1 MERLGALTRRSKAF
15 LTFFLGI
22 STMNP
27 YVSITRYEVANLHLH
42 MKPINDV
49 HEIHLHF
56 LYHRHDRTTPHV
68 KLWPPEI
75 ALQRFEK
82 QFSTREPTSSH
93 IVSFIRKG
101 YIQQRAKDKM
111 TTTANNPNDPQPSAL
126 QTLLTTSSSQSS
138 HPQHLTN
145 LAVQIAHNLEHQ
157 HLWTSL
163 RIHETSP
170 IDSTPL
176 PRPMVSGL
184 PPQRLYI
191 HPDEQI
197 ALLQSQKAQGKTG
210 LGEVKAER
218 EWVLPS
224 HLREKWTLRRFAD
237 VFEKVSIMPP
247 SNEDEDEDE
256 EEQRENKWRDKK
268 RVVLATVDDDSTIV
282 YYIVHDGIVKPRQ
295 N

>member
-1 MERLGALTRRSKAF
+1 
-15 LTFFLGI
+15 
-22 STMNP
+22 
-27 YVSITRYEVANLHLH
+27 
-42 MKPINDV
+42 
-49 HEIHLHF
+49 
-56 LYHRHDRTTPHV
+56 
-68 KLWPPEI
+68 
-75 ALQRFEK
+75 
-82 QFSTREPTSSH
+82 
-93 IVSFIRKG
+93 
-101 YIQQRAKDKM
+101 M
-111 TTTANNPNDPQPSAL
+111 TTDANHAQEPQPSAL
-126 QTLLTTSSSQSS
+126 QTLLIASSSQSS

-157 HLWTSL
+157 HLWTGL
-163 RIHETSP
+163 RIHDTSP
-170 IDSTPL
+170 IDSSPL

-197 ALLQSQKAQGKTG
+197 ALLQTQKAQGKTG

-237 VFEKVSIMPP
+237 VFAKVGIMPP
-247 SNEDEDEDE
+247 PNEDEDEDE

>member
-1 MERLGALTRRSKAF
+1 MTADA
-15 LTFFLGI
+15 
-22 STMNP
+22 STTN
-27 YVSITRYEVANLHLH
+27 E
-42 MKPINDV
+42 
-49 HEIHLHF
+49 
-56 LYHRHDRTTPHV
+56 
-68 KLWPPEI
+68 PE
-75 ALQRFEK
+75 
-82 QFSTREPTSSH
+82 
-93 IVSFIRKG
+93 
-101 YIQQRAKDKM
+101 
-111 TTTANNPNDPQPSAL
+111 PSAL
-126 QTLLTTSSSQSS
+126 QTLLTSTSSTSS

-157 HLWTSL
+157 HLWTDL
-163 RIHETSP
+163 RIHNTSP

-176 PRPMVSGL
+176 PRPMVSGM

-197 ALLQSQKAQGKTG
+197 ALLQTQKKQGKTG

-224 HLREKWTLRRFAD
+224 HLREKWTLRRFAE
-237 VFEKVSIMPP
+237 VFEKVGIMPP
-247 SNEDEDEDE
+247 SNEDDDEDE
-256 EEQRENKWRDKK
+256 EEQQTNKWRTKK

>member
-1 MERLGALTRRSKAF
+1 
-15 LTFFLGI
+15 
-22 STMNP
+22 
-27 YVSITRYEVANLHLH
+27 

-56 LYHRHDRTTPHV
+56 LSTIVMIERNPHV

-75 ALQRFEK
+75 ALQQFEK

-93 IVSFIRKG
+93 IIPLIRKG
-101 YIQQRAKDKM
+101 HIQRAKEKM
-111 TTTANNPNDPQPSAL
+111 TTTANNPNEPQPSAL
-126 QTLLTTSSSQSS
+126 QTLLTTTSSQSS

-237 VFEKVSIMPP
+237 VFEKVGIMPP

-256 EEQRENKWRDKK
+256 EEQKENKWRDKK

-282 YYIVHDGIVKPRQ
+282 YYIVHNGIVKPRQ

>member
-1 MERLGALTRRSKAF
+1 VNEPQVILIDPFAKIVLQQG
-15 LTFFLGI
+15 
-22 STMNP
+22 
-27 YVSITRYEVANLHLH
+27 
-42 MKPINDV
+42 
-49 HEIHLHF
+49 
-56 LYHRHDRTTPHV
+56 HRT
-68 KLWPPEI
+68 E
-75 ALQRFEK
+75 
-82 QFSTREPTSSH
+82 
-93 IVSFIRKG
+93 
-101 YIQQRAKDKM
+101 DKM
-111 TTTANNPNDPQPSAL
+111 TTDANNSNEPQLSAL
-126 QTLLTTSSSQSS
+126 QTLLTTSSSKSS

-157 HLWTSL
+157 HLWTGL
-163 RIHETSP
+163 RVHDISP

-197 ALLQSQKAQGKTG
+197 ALLQTQKAQGKTG

-224 HLREKWTLRRFAD
+224 HLREKWTLRRFAE
-237 VFEKVSIMPP
+237 VFEKVGIMPP
-247 SNEDEDEDE
+247 SNEDDDDADE
-256 EEQRENKWRDKK
+256 EEQKENKWRDKK